1 MLDRPR
7 IVVVNT
13 TPLIALAEIQQ
24 FDLLRQL
31 YGEILVPSA
40 VRTEILKGGVTGI
53 GVEEF
58 ARAEFIRVCEV
69 ENPRRCDYLS
79 DLDRGEAEVIALA
92 EEKGADLVII
102 DELLGRKHAQRLG
115 MTVTGSMGI
124 LVKAKQLGLIP
135 RVMPYLKMWRATGR
149 RWISESLQEQVLQM
163 VGEENY

>member
-1 MLDRPR
+1 MPERSQ

-13 TPLIALAEIQQ
+13 TPLIALAEIRQ

-40 VRTEILKGGVTGI
+40 VRTEMLTGGSAGI

-58 ARAEFIRVCEV
+58 ARAEFIRVCEL
-69 ENPRRCDYLS
+69 ESPRRCEYWP

-92 EEKGADLVII
+92 EERQADLVII
-102 DELLGRKHAQRLG
+102 DETLGRKHAQRLG
-115 MTVTGSMGI
+115 LTVTGSMGI
-124 LVKAKQLGLIP
+124 LVKAKQVGLIP
-135 RVMPYLKMWRATGR
+135 RVKPFLKMWRATGR

-163 VGEENY
+163 VGEEYD